1 MSHHTRIFRLS
12 WVLLLSSGL
21 VFLLGTVSRGQTASV
36 EAATRSALPHPPT
49 PAALRLAASPIVVDH
64 NSVALFESIPENY
77 LQAAEDLSMLFVD
90 RSVGGNISDGLTCL
104 SYPTDEQAPS
114 SCRRLDHVDPSFT
127 VDPSE
132 LDWNRPGGYTRSNWI
147 YNYWPGTGCGGWYE
161 AVGCFATILSTSAAL
176 TQVVSFQFSYLEVI
190 SGSSIDNQ
198 PGGFFWNNPTLG
210 DVYDLEALEAQ
221 HPAKVFI
228 YWTTSLARSI
238 GTPDSET
245 FNNQMRQYADDHG
258 KILFDVADILSH
270 DPDGN
275 PCYDNR
281 DGVPYV
287 GSNGSENYPDDGL
300 NIPAICQHYTTE
312 IDGGHLGSV
321 SVGAI
326 RTAKAFWVLMA
337 QIAGWNPNVNQDLTV
352 DAGLD
357 QIIQWPLPAQLSGTV
372 SNLGGF
378 SGTLTATWTLSS
390 GPGPITFSHP
400 VQVSFSSTLS
410 ITSLV
415 TFATTGTYD
424 IRLTGDSRDAVAH
437 DEMTIQVVDQIYRL
451 YLPLIRK

>member
-1 MSHHTRIFRLS
+1 MSHHTRIIRLS

-21 VFLLGTVSRGQTASV
+21 MFLLGTVSRGQTASV
-36 EAATRSALPHPPT
+36 EAAARSAVPHPPLST
-49 PAALRLAASPIVVDH
+49 ALRPAASPIVVDH

-77 LQAAEDLSMLFVD
+77 LQAAESLSMLFVD
-90 RSVGGNISDGLTCL
+90 RSVGGNVSDGLTCL
-104 SYPTDEQAPS
+104 SYPTDEQSPS
-114 SCRRLDHVDPSFT
+114 SCRRLTHVDPAFT

-132 LDWNRPGGYTRSNWI
+132 LDWSRPGGYTRSNWI

-161 AVGCFATILSTSAAL
+161 AVGCFANILSTSAAL

-221 HPAKVFI
+221 HPDKVFI
-228 YWTTSLARSI
+228 YWTTSLARAI

-245 FNNQMRQYADDHG
+245 FNTQMRQYANDHG

-270 DPDGN
+270 DPNGN

-281 DGVPYV
+281 DGIPYV

-300 NIPAICQHYTTE
+300 SIPAICQHYTTE

-337 QIAGWNPNVNQDLTV
+337 QIAGWNPNVNQGLIV
-352 DAGLD
+352 EAGFD
-357 QIIQWPLPAQLSGTV
+357 QIVQWPLPAQLSGTV
-372 SNLGGF
+372 SSPSAF
-378 SGTLTATWTLSS
+378 SGTLTATWTLSA

-400 VQVSFSSTLS
+400 VQISLSNTLS

-424 IRLTGDSRDAVAH
+424 IRLTGDNGDAVAH
-437 DEMTIQVVDQIYRL
+437 DEVTLHVVDQIYRV
-451 YLPLIRK
+451 YLPLISK